1 MPREKLILVLLT
13 RAIILWLL
21 TFSFSAR
28 SIPVVASSDW
38 AIIDRMA
45 YCLSISSDSVER
57 RQICLILNNLSIPF
71 DNKALMLLGDTG
83 DRLIAALLKTINAKY
98 PEAYLCC
105 VCLMNL
111 SILHES
117 KRTLMY
123 YVPPFTAGTMT
134 VSENLRSA
142 PCAYNPDGDPLNS
155 PSSLLRSLEHMIV
168 IYSAHLPSPVQSVE
182 GQAVKWSMGLFR
194 NLSTTV
200 EHAKLVA
207 HTAIPSVAGHLIRT
221 SPRPLCKWTRDS
233 FEDITLSFLVQL
245 VQFPEVVAILNEQH
259 KELSTC
265 LSEVAERKGIHGVR
279 AALIFSLL
287 HKSVQSPLTRIAE
300 H

>member
-1 MPREKLILVLLT
+1 V
-13 RAIILWLL
+13 AL

-28 SIPVVASSDW
+28 SIPVVASSEW
-38 AIIDRMA
+38 AIIDRLA

-57 RQICLILNNLSIPF
+57 RQICLVLNNLSIPF

-83 DRLIAALLKTINAKY
+83 DRLIAALLKTINAKH

-111 SILHES
+111 SILDES

-123 YVPPFTAGTMT
+123 YVPPFTATT
-134 VSENLRSA
+134 VSENSGTPDRSA
-142 PCAYNPDGDPLNS
+142 TCAYNPDGDPLKS

-168 IYSAHLPSPVQSVE
+168 IYSALLPSPVQSVE
-182 GQAVKWSMGLFR
+182 GQAVKWSMGFFR

-245 VQFPEVVAILNEQH
+245 VQFPEVVDILNEHH

>member
-1 MPREKLILVLLT
+1 MTLLLLT
-13 RAIILWLL
+13 RNSFVAL
-21 TFSFSAR
+21 TLSFTAR
-28 SIPVVASSDW
+28 SIPVVASRKW
-38 AIIDRMA
+38 AIIDRLA
-45 YCLSISSDSVER
+45 YCLSIAADSVER

-71 DNKALMLLGDTG
+71 DNKALMVLGDAG
-83 DRLIAALLKTINAKY
+83 DKLLAALLKTINAKH

-111 SILHES
+111 SILEKS

-123 YVPPFTAGTMT
+123 YVPPLTATDVCENQGAPESS
-134 VSENLRSA
+134 VSST
-142 PCAYNPDGDPLNS
+142 YNSHGDPLKN
-155 PSSLLRSLEHMIV
+155 PSSLLRTLEQMIV
-168 IYSAHLPSPVQSVE
+168 IYSALLPSPVKSVE
-182 GQAVKWSMGLFR
+182 GQAVKWSMGFFR

-200 EHAKLVA
+200 EHAKLLA
-207 HTAIPSVAGHLIRT
+207 QTAIPSVAGHLIRT

-245 VQFPEVVAILNEQH
+245 VQFPEVVDILNELH

-287 HKSVQSPLTRIAE
+287 HKTVKGPLAIISE